1 MEETF
6 QTLLA
11 QLQPQLEILPD
22 KSEES
27 AELTLCALWLCAQGQ
42 PVSAARADKAALRE
56 LDKRQYQQLQIL
68 LAQRIGGMPLAHIS
82 ERQNFM
88 GLELRAT
95 PAALIPR
102 RETEIL
108 AQLALRCLLES
119 STAPAPL
126 VLDVCTGSGN
136 IALAIASQCPP
147 ARVYG
152 SDLSPQAVALAIENS
167 ERLGLAQRA
176 TFRSGDLLEP
186 FREPAFLHSVDLLI
200 CNPPYIIAGNV
211 KKMAREISDH
221 EPQMAFDG
229 GPLGIA
235 IIERTI
241 REAAAFLKDRAW
253 LCLEV
258 GAGQGPFVEKR
269 ILKSGLYDQ
278 VETASDTQGVIR
290 ALRCRKKAA

>member
-1 MEETF
+1 MQKAF
-6 QTLLA
+6 QLLLTSLQN
-11 QLQPQLEILPD
+11 QLDILPD

-27 AELTLCALWLCAQGQ
+27 ADLTLRALWLCAQGN
-42 PVSAARADKAALRE
+42 PMSAAMADKTALTPLDEQQYARLHYLIALRVS
-56 LDKRQYQQLQIL
+56 
-68 LAQRIGGMPLAHIS
+68 GVPLAHIS
-82 ERQNFM
+82 ERQAFM

-95 PAALIPR
+95 AAALIPR

-108 AQLALRCLLES
+108 AQLALRCLADAS
-119 STAPAPL
+119 PSPL

-136 IALAIASQCPP
+136 IALAIASQCLL

-152 SDLSPQAVALAIENS
+152 SDLSEGAVALAIENS
-167 ERLGLAQRA
+167 ERLALQGRVS
-176 TFRSGDLLEP
+176 FRCGDLLEP
-186 FREPAFLHSVDLLI
+186 FREAAFLQAVDLLI

-211 KKMAREISDH
+211 KKMAKEISDH

-241 REAAAFLKDRAW
+241 RDAAAFLKERAW

-269 ILKSGLYDQ
+269 IVKTGLYDQ
-278 VETASDTQGVIR
+278 VETASDSQGVIR
-290 ALRCRKKAA
+290 ALRCRKKAL

>member
-1 MEETF
+1 MATASPQRQILF

-27 AELTLCALWLCAQGQ
+27 AELTLRALWLCAQGQ
-42 PVSAARADKAALRE
+42 PQSAARAEQAALRDLNQAE
-56 LDKRQYQQLQIL
+56 SQQLQLL
-68 LAQRIGGMPLAHIS
+68 LAQRISGVPLAHIS

-119 STAPAPL
+119 NTAPAPL

-136 IALAIASQCPP
+136 IALAVASQCRQ

-152 SDLSPQAVALAIENS
+152 SDLSPQAVALAVENS
-167 ERLGLAQRA
+167 E
-176 TFRSGDLLEP
+176 
-186 FREPAFLHSVDLLI
+186 
-200 CNPPYIIAGNV
+200 
-211 KKMAREISDH
+211 
-221 EPQMAFDG
+221 
-229 GPLGIA
+229 
-235 IIERTI
+235 
-241 REAAAFLKDRAW
+241 
-253 LCLEV
+253 
-258 GAGQGPFVEKR
+258 
-269 ILKSGLYDQ
+269 
-278 VETASDTQGVIR
+278 
-290 ALRCRKKAA
+290 